1 MKKFITALI
10 CVFSAC
16 LFTAFGLITAGC
28 SGCSGCGGESIGEM
42 PGGES
47 SGISFESESLTV
59 VVGEE
64 HAVTLEYDFKVGKTV
79 IWTSAD
85 ETVAKVDD
93 GVVTGVRPGETKIK
107 AEYDGAEAELT
118 VKVVTNGILPVL
130 RFEGGYANGETINVV
145 KNGSFDFG
153 AYVSFNGKNYKDG
166 EFSYEVSDGAVGRV
180 ENGTFIAGGEKK
192 SASVKISASWRGIE
206 STELVAYFT
215 VNVISDNSILI
226 EGGAVSGISLYTLQA
241 FSGKTYPVSYV
252 LSDVTALSDGTDVS
266 DTLVYEIRDNLAA
279 DGSGEAISFNEST
292 KEIKAVNYGGA
303 KLAVKMITADGEFEK
318 VFDISVARPVATA
331 EENVPLFSMVDG
343 VIDNLNDVF
352 GKNVTLKDAYQ
363 GEKPLTV
370 TDNKIFGIKVDD
382 PRRMNE
388 VNVTVYDEVCGYEIT
403 LETYTKVIKTAQDF
417 LAFDIQNETDL
428 KDGLYYLAN
437 DITVKETVT
446 FEHRGYHPNTGE
458 YKGVKNTAASNY
470 ADAGFKGIFDGN
482 GHKVTLHV
490 KSGAGIFGIMHA
502 GAVVKNVAFYDVTIE
517 DYRPLEYVK
526 TDGTIGTLSSAEK
539 CAQKEASLFG
549 TYTRDNAGTEYS
561 DLYVNVTRIVK
572 NYEDGIVSGFISKLN
587 YSDRLKNVIID
598 FDADVKTL
606 TGDFGALVSN
616 NIFGSEAWNYTDK
629 IFTDTAIVSF
639 APIYQSSGESETLKL
654 YGANGKTSENG
665 AVIYNVKNLLQYD
678 NYACLKEDAVKEAS
692 AGKKFV
698 AAFGSVWN
706 VSEYGIPVFKGVTP
720 SATPELSKTT
730 VDLTL
735 GFKDGDFVT
744 VFCGNLA
751 GAVWSSSAPSVIKAE
766 NGRITALTKGNAE
779 ITCSVGGRTATVNV
793 TADWKDGISPKIG
806 VEGVTGGT
814 YYADCGENLVF
825 VPYLIYG
832 GEEITEGVSFVFSDV
847 KNATGGNIVFDK
859 STGTLTAPQTA
870 AKGEITVN
878 CTYYGVVLTEFRFN
892 VSVFKAFEF
901 TVNGETVTKSDEINI
916 YTLNEFDGVDYE
928 TEAPFSVNA
937 TGVTIKEIKVLNEDL
952 ASYSDAVKKITAN
965 PKAGATKIEIV
976 FTDGTFETS
985 RFINLNVL
993 RPDPMNIEKE
1003 LWFSAANGRFYGLSE
1018 AFENLPSF
1026 TGGKTQDGKTFT
1038 VSGDEAQGFIP
1049 VSGENGV
1056 IESVTFYT
1064 DSVAYVFGVKSATKV
1079 LTEINDLKIFQ
1090 ANKGGVQKT
1099 GYYYVYNDIIY
1110 DPAFVPNSTGGEQAN
1125 MDQFAGV
1132 FDGGGHKIEYSI
1144 QQSGLFGYIT
1154 GATIKNAAFV
1164 IKDYYANKAGVKDRD
1179 TATYAGYAAFASVV
1193 NGSVVFENIYVKY
1206 DMPSGFKFDLTYC
1219 NGQSSGLS
1227 LIERSYGKPVF
1238 RNVVVDMTSVE
1249 IKTPAANRY
1258 NYAYG
1263 ALIARA
1269 TSTMLTDSTVDNV
1282 YLVSSVVK
1290 FFSYQ
1295 SNYNGYTSDNVLST
1309 VNNFTVGKEDAELF
1323 NSVAVKAAGNLS
1335 SCYKT
1340 LLNGAHRFDGFTL
1353 LKNYFAANSAA
1364 LAAFTGAWDTSL
1376 GIPVISSMKN
1386 EFFASAA
1393 EIEIDGERKDDAV
1406 VYYGVP
1412 SEIVVEANSL
1422 GTALSVSLERVSG
1435 GEFLTFDGGKAIYD
1449 GTAAEGS
1456 ETVKATITVGSLTV
1470 EKTFTVTVFAS
1481 SAIQL
1486 KIDGE
1491 EKDYAAFVTGTEGEI
1506 DITASFLGKNLS
1518 LTLTKYDGDDL
1529 LTFNGGKAVYNGAN
1543 VIGTER
1549 VKVLIELNGKNVE
1562 KIVTVTVLP
1571 QVLEENAVLSKA
1583 TGKLTSLPSVFGDRT
1598 ILKITSENETLFE
1611 NGVWSDIETAV
1622 ITIDNHKT
1630 LTPTKLVV
1638 TAYLSDGS
1646 VYRFNLVVYDMVIE
1660 TAADFASLDGKVLS
1674 GYYVVAKDI
1683 ALDTSAFNG
1692 FEKTPVLGKEKDGV
1706 KCGFILD
1713 GNGHTIEVPVSAN
1726 ALFDA
1731 YGVGSYGT
1739 GTAGKGNATIRNVA
1753 FIFKTKLADNS
1764 VGTVLS
1770 GTAPGAHGQQT
1781 NIENVYVRYETAV
1794 YASGAAKGSSTFGEG
1809 VGNGFYTNMK
1819 NVVIDDAFGAFPSA
1833 KTNYGVLFN
1842 NDFRN
1847 NSADTR
1853 PAADAD
1859 GRLYRKDLNDYVNVL
1874 IISRS
1879 PLSYNGSDK
1888 MNFATNDTAGYDA
1901 SSVATKNLYRTSVYR
1916 ADTVD
1921 GIKAVINEKS
1931 LLGEF
1936 LSSVWDTDK
1945 FGMPVFKTDKGFAAS
1960 KAQASVDGEI
1970 KSEAAFV
1977 QSEGGSVNVAIDIA
1991 GVKVTAVTVAHL
2003 SGDNLVTINGG
2014 TVSYAAGGE
2023 VGVET
2028 LSVTATFNGAS
2039 VSATVKV
2046 TVNYLAK
2053 EGEIMLSTADIAT
2066 EGKKIYLPKSLYG
2079 LDIVKITDVSG
2090 GDVYFENGTYNYD
2103 VMPKNAGTTVNY
2115 VYGEKYENEI
2125 STYNTKK
2132 AYERTLIV
2140 TLAGGEKYSVA
2151 FAAYTKV
2158 ISTAEDLKSLAS
2170 TRDASLGERNVYGYY
2185 VVANDI
2191 AYDETVVNTIASMTD
2206 KQTRFSGV
2214 FDGNGYTIS
2223 YKAGQS
2229 GLFGYLGEGA
2239 VIKNA
2244 AFDVKAFARPKDI
2257 GGLSALACSV
2267 EGGATIETVVVRF
2280 PTVEANVSLNSWGQS
2295 TGLGL
2300 FQSVN
2305 VFDLKLKNVI
2315 ADMSGV
2321 TLVTADETAVGSY
2334 GRAGVKNAYGV
2345 ITAHKQSYVKPENVN
2360 GLYVISSDEYIGYE
2374 ANRLKSSGSQIEGY
2388 SDYQVL
2394 DEAFCLLFAT
2404 EDAEL
2409 YEAAEITDPQG
2420 TPAPVWAAK
2429 SATAG
2434 TAGKTLLS
2442 GAHRFETT
2450 DGLKSYFADNA
2461 DKLEPFGK
2469 IFDVSTGMPAL

>member
-28 SGCSGCGGESIGEM
+28 SGCGGESVGQM
-42 PGGES
+42 PGGKTS
-47 SGISFESESLTV
+47 DISFDSESLTV

-64 HAVTLEYDFKVGKTV
+64 RAVVVEYDFKVGKTV
-79 IWTSAD
+79 TWTSAN
-85 ETVAKVDD
+85 EAVAKVDD
-93 GVVTGVRPGETKIK
+93 GVVTGVRPGKTKIK

-118 VKVVTNGILPVL
+118 VKVVTDGIVPVL
-130 RFEGGYANGETINVV
+130 CFEGGYENGETINVV

-180 ENGTFIAGGEKK
+180 ENGTFIAGSDKK

-206 STELVAYFT
+206 SPELVACFT
-215 VNVISDNSILI
+215 VKVISDNSILI

-241 FSGKTYPVSYV
+241 FSGRTYPVSYV

-266 DTLVYEIRDNLAA
+266 DTLAYEIRDNIAA
-279 DGSGEAISFNEST
+279 DGSGDAISFNEST
-292 KEIKAVNYGGA
+292 KEIKAIKYGGA
-303 KLAVKMITADGEFEK
+303 KLAVTSVTSDGVFEK
-318 VFDISVARPVATA
+318 VFDISVARPLATA
-331 EENVPLFSMVDG
+331 EEKVPLFSMVDG

-388 VNVTVYDEVCGYEIT
+388 VSVTVYDDVCGYELT

-437 DITVKETVT
+437 DITVKEAVT

-458 YKGVKNTAASNY
+458 YKGVKNTAAWNY

-502 GAVVKNVAFYDVTIE
+502 GAAVKNVAFYDVTIE

-526 TDGTIGTLSSAEK
+526 TDGTVGALSSAEK

-549 TYTRDNAGTEYS
+549 TYTRANAGTEYS
-561 DLYVNVTRIVK
+561 DLYVNVTKIVK

-616 NIFGSEAWNYTDK
+616 NLFGSEAWNYVDK

-639 APIYQSSGESETLKL
+639 APIYQTVGEKETVKI
-654 YGANGKTSENG
+654 YGANGKTTESG
-665 AVIYNVKNLLQYD
+665 AVIYNVKNFLQYD
-678 NYACLKEDAVKEAS
+678 NYACLKEDAQRDSS

-698 AAFGSVWN
+698 AAFSTSWN
-706 VSEYGIPVFKGVTP
+706 VSEYGVPVFKGITP
-720 SATPELSKTT
+720 SATPELSKTA

-735 GFKDGDFVT
+735 GFSDGDVIT
-744 VFCGNLA
+744 VFCGSTSD
-751 GAVWSSSAPSVIKAE
+751 AVWSSSAPGVIKVE
-766 NGRITALTKGNAE
+766 NGKITALTKGSAK
-779 ITCSVGGRTATVNV
+779 ITCSVGGKTATVSV
-793 TADWKDGISPKIG
+793 TADWKDGVSPKIG
-806 VEGVTGGT
+806 VEGVAGGT
-814 YYADCGENLVF
+814 YYADCGENIVF

-859 STGTLTAPQTA
+859 NTGTFVAPQTA

-878 CTYYGVVLTEFRFN
+878 CTYYGVVLTELRFN

-901 TVNGETVTKSDEINI
+901 TVNGEALTEGDEINI
-916 YTLNEFDGVDYE
+916 YTVNEFDGVDYE

-937 TGVTIKEIKVLNEDL
+937 TGVTLKEIKVLNEEF
-952 ASYSDAVKKITAN
+952 ASYSDAAEKITAN

-985 RFINLNVL
+985 RFVNLNVL
-993 RPDPMNIEKE
+993 RPDPMNKEEE
-1003 LWFSAANGRFYGLSE
+1003 LWFSVENGRFYGLSE
-1018 AFENLPSF
+1018 AFETMPVF
-1026 TGGKTQDGKTFT
+1026 TGGKTQDKKAFSVTG
-1038 VSGDEAQGFIP
+1038 SEAQGFTP
-1049 VSGENGV
+1049 VNGENGQR
-1056 IESVTFYT
+1056 ESVTFYT

-1090 ANKGGVQKT
+1090 ANKGGMQKT

-1110 DPAFVPNSTGGEQAN
+1110 DPAFVPNSVGGEQSN

-1164 IKDYYANKAGVKDRD
+1164 IKDYYLDRAGVRVRD
-1179 TATYAGYAAFASVV
+1179 IATYAGYAAFASVV
-1193 NGSVVFENIYVKY
+1193 NGSANFENIYVKY

-1227 LIERSYGKPVF
+1227 LVERSYGKPVF
-1238 RNVVVDMTSVE
+1238 KNVVVDMSSVE
-1249 IKTPAANRY
+1249 IETPAANHY

-1269 TSTMLTDSTVDNV
+1269 TSAMITDATVDNV
-1282 YLVSSVVK
+1282 YLVSSAVK

-1295 SNYNGYTSDNVLST
+1295 SNYNGYSSDNVLNT
-1309 VNNFTVGKEDAELF
+1309 VNNFTVSKEDAELF
-1323 NSVAVKAAGNLS
+1323 NSIAVKAAGNLS

-1340 LLNGAHRFDGFTL
+1340 LLNGAHRFDGYTL
-1353 LKNYFAANSAA
+1353 LKNYFAANPAA

-1376 GIPVISSMKN
+1376 GIPVISSMKD
-1386 EFFASAA
+1386 EFFACAA

-1456 ETVKATITVGSLTV
+1456 ETVKATITVGGLIV

-1486 KIDGE
+1486 KIDGKE
-1491 EKDYAAFVTGTEGEI
+1491 RDYAAFVTGVEGEI
-1506 DITASFLGKNLS
+1506 DITASFLGNNLS
-1518 LTLTKYDGDDL
+1518 LTLDKYDGDDL
-1529 LTFNGGKAVYNGAN
+1529 LTFNGSKAVYNGAG

-1549 VKVLIELNGKNVE
+1549 IKVSVELNGKTIE
-1562 KIVTVTVLP
+1562 KIVTVNVLP
-1571 QVLEENAVLSKA
+1571 QALEENAVLSKA
-1583 TGKLTSLPSVFGDRT
+1583 TGKLTSLPSVFGVGT
-1598 ILKITSENETLFE
+1598 ILKVTSESETLFE
-1611 NGVWSDIETAV
+1611 NGVWSDIKTSV
-1622 ITIDNHKT
+1622 ITSDNHKT

-1660 TAADFASLDGKVLS
+1660 TAADFASLDGKVLT
-1674 GYYVVAKDI
+1674 GYYVVANDI

-1692 FEKTPVLGKEKDGV
+1692 FEKTPVLGEEKDGV

-1713 GNGHTIEVPVSAN
+1713 GNGHTMELPVTAN

-1739 GTAGKGNATIRNVA
+1739 GTAGKGNATIRNIA

-1770 GTAPGAHGQQT
+1770 GTAPGAYGQQT

-1794 YASGAAKGSSTFGEG
+1794 YASGANKGSSTFGDG
-1809 VGNGFYTNMK
+1809 VGNGFYTYMK
-1819 NVVIDDAFGAFPSA
+1819 NVVIDDAIGAFPSV

-1853 PAADAD
+1853 PEADAD

-1874 IISRS
+1874 VISRA

-1901 SSVATKNLYRTSVYR
+1901 SVVANKNLYRTSVYR

-1921 GIKAVINEKS
+1921 GIKEIINENS
-1931 LLGEF
+1931 LLDAF
-1936 LSSVWDTDK
+1936 TSSVWDTET
-1945 FGMPVFKTDKGFAAS
+1945 FGMPVFKTDKGFAVN
-1960 KAQASVDGEI
+1960 KAQTSVDGEV

-1977 QSEGGSVNVAIDIA
+1977 QSESGSVTVALDIA
-1991 GVKVTAVTVAHL
+1991 GIKVTAVTVTHL
-2003 SGDNLVTINGG
+2003 SGENLVTINGG
-2014 TVSYAAGGE
+2014 TVSYVAGGE

-2028 LSVTATFNGAS
+2028 LSVTATFNGVA
-2039 VSATVKV
+2039 VKAEVKV
-2046 TVNYLAK
+2046 TVNYIAK

-2066 EGKKIYLPKSLYG
+2066 EGKKIYLPKSLDG
-2079 LDIVKITDVSG
+2079 LDIIKITDVVS

-2115 VYGEKYENEI
+2115 AYGEKYENEI
-2125 STYNTKK
+2125 STYNTKT

-2140 TLAGGEKYSVA
+2140 TLASGEKYSVA

-2158 ISTAEDLKSLAS
+2158 LSAAADLKSLAS
-2170 TRDASLGERNVYGYY
+2170 TRDNTLGSRNVFGYY

-2191 AYDETVVNTIASMTD
+2191 EYDETVVNSIASMTNN
-2206 KQTRFSGV
+2206 QTIFSGV

-2223 YKAGQS
+2223 YKAGVS

-2244 AFDVKAFARPKDI
+2244 AFDIKAFASPKSI
-2257 GGLSALACSV
+2257 GGLSAFASGV
-2267 EGGATIETVVVRF
+2267 MGGTTVDTVTVKF
-2280 PTVEANVSLNSWGQS
+2280 PVIQANVSLNSWGQS

-2300 FQSVN
+2300 FQSVD
-2305 VFDLKLKNVI
+2305 VFSLKLKNVI

-2321 TLVTADETAVGSY
+2321 TIVTADETSAGAY
-2334 GRAGVKNAYGV
+2334 GKAGVKNAYGV
-2345 ITAHKQSYVKPENVN
+2345 ITAHKQSYVRPENVN

-2374 ANRLKSSGSQIEGY
+2374 ANRLSSSGNQIEGY
-2388 SDYQVL
+2388 SSYQVL
-2394 DEAFCLLFAT
+2394 DEAFCLLFAA

-2409 YEAAEITDPQG
+2409 YEAATITDPKA
-2420 TPAPVWAAK
+2420 APVHVWAAK

-2434 TAGKTLLS
+2434 TAGKVLLS

-2450 DGLKSYFADNA
+2450 DGLKTYFAANA

-2469 IFDVSTGMPAL
+2469 IFDVSGGMPAL